1 MTQIFAIIMIAMFL
15 VEKLKYRVC
24 QWWLKII
31 ERLDRLAQSL
41 VTRME
46 QGTHIE
52 YVIFTI
58 TMKQLRPSLS
68 TRRNPIKMEHFE
80 FQMIFA

>member
-1 MTQIFAIIMIAMFL
+1 
-15 VEKLKYRVC
+15 
-24 QWWLKII
+24 
-31 ERLDRLAQSL
+31 
-41 VTRME
+41 ME

-58 TMKQLRPSLS
+58 TMKQLGPSLS